1 MNKEK
6 FIKELTKKLNILS
19 EDEKNDIILEYE
31 DIIEEKIKHGK
42 TEEEAVKEFGD
53 IDKLTKEILEA
64 YKINPDYK
72 NSDKSFFNNVEESI
86 KKGAKKLSDR

>member
-19 EDEKNDIILEYE
+19 EEEKNDIILEYE

-64 YKINPDYK
+64 YKINPDY
-72 NSDKSFFNNVEESI
+72 
-86 KKGAKKLSDR
+86 